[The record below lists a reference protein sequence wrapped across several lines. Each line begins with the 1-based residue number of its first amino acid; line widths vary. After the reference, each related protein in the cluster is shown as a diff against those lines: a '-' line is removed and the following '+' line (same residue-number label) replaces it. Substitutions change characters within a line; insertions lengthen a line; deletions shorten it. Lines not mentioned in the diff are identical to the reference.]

1 MPDAALGRY
10 YARKCNKYAALCRA
24 VEARYATGAAVT
36 TATAAATGVTTA
48 ADATS
53 DATSDATLLNGLPPV
68 VIAVG
73 TSGTLHPA
81 SVAALKDVIG
91 LDEAQLQSFA
101 EAAGAIAAA
110 RPGSRRSK
118 ASKP

>member
-1 MPDAALGRY
+1 MEVTIVPDAALGRY

-68 VIAVG
+68 VIAVA

-81 SVAALKDVIG
+81 SVTALKDVIG
-91 LDEAQLQSFA
+91 RPS
-101 EAAGAIAAA
+101 AI
-110 RPGSRRSK
+110 PSPS
-118 ASKP
+118 P

>member
-1 MPDAALGRY
+1 LVVEVTIVPDAALGRY

-36 TATAAATGVTTA
+36 TATAAAT
-48 ADATS
+48 S

-81 SVAALKDVIG
+81 SVTALKDVIG
-91 LDEAQLQSFA
+91 
-101 EAAGAIAAA
+101 
-110 RPGSRRSK
+110 RPSPIPSP
-118 ASKP
+118 SP